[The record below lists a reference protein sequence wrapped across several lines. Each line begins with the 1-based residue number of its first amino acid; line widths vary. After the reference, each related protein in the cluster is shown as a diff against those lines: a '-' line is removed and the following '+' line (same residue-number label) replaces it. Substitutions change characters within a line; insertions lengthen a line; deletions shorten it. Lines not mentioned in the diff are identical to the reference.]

1 MTYASNFLGI
11 SEILKSP
18 MIDLEKENIGNQPI
32 IDQLLTKF
40 QPNYIIKLVA
50 ETHVDNSI
58 QRPAS
63 LFKLIFLIPTNFEC
77 L

>member
-40 QPNYIIKLVA
+40 QPNYIINLVA

-63 LFKLIFLIPTNFEC
+63 FVQTNIVDTHKF
-77 L
+77 

>member
-18 MIDLEKENIGNQPI
+18 MIDLEKENIGNQTI

-40 QPNYIIKLVA
+40 
-50 ETHVDNSI
+50 
-58 QRPAS
+58 
-63 LFKLIFLIPTNFEC
+63 
-77 L
+77 